1 MHMDGGGGIDPD
13 TNLPTLPG
21 EGTYFY
27 DDAVDANFYGA
38 NGVPSRKS
46 MIAFD
51 GTGYYFSI
59 AASPQWD
66 LTTTA
71 ATFET
76 WVYFNSLPVSTN
88 QGIIDQYTDNTSVT
102 GNYRLGIAV
111 DDQGDG
117 IDVHLANSWLLNSG
131 VDSITPGK
139 WFHIA
144 ITWTGDPAASNNFK
158 FWLNGVNVDTAT
170 AGYGPDCSNGVTWIG
185 RWDTKY
191 LDGIMDQYRI
201 SNTVRYTSTFTP
213 PGPFTTDAN
222 TILPVSYTHLRAHE
236 T

>member
-1 MHMDGGGGIDPD
+1 M
-13 TNLPTLPG
+13 
-21 EGTYFY
+21 
-27 DDAVDANFYGA
+27 
-38 NGVPSRKS
+38 
-46 MIAFD
+46 
-51 GTGYYFSI
+51 
-59 AASPQWD
+59 
-66 LTTTA
+66 TTTA

-131 VDSITPGK
+131 VNSIEPGQ

-158 FWLNGVNVDTAT
+158 FWLNGVNVDTST

-191 LDGIMDQYRI
+191 LDGITGSI
-201 SNTVRYTSTFTP
+201 
-213 PGPFTTDAN
+213 
-222 TILPVSYTHLRAHE
+222 
-236 T
+236 